1 MKFTSIYSLAS
12 LSMLTLATGLAISSC
27 QKDTDGT
34 PQIGPGNPV
43 ATKILPDSASG
54 GAVVTL
60 TGTGLGDIRTILFDK
75 QNVPAGFQT
84 TLNTDGAI
92 IFRVPSEAVG
102 GKQNIIL
109 TNSAG
114 QSVKVPFKVLAF
126 PTVSAVSMYDFTKG
140 TKVTLTGNN
149 FDDVTSVALA
159 DSVKGISDAATIV
172 SKSKTEL
179 VVTMP
184 ASTLTRGTLAITNGT
199 GRIRTKQ
206 EFINTDLAHQ
216 IFTDV
221 YGKNYQD
228 NSWGDAGAVSTKET
242 LIGTASVS
250 KNFQKGNW
258 HLFAFAN
265 WTTPLAYSAD
275 YTYMTG
281 WIKGGSVDY
290 PLFITTDASK
300 AGFGNFVDANQV
312 NVKAGVWNYFKIKL
326 SDMDFWGPGKK
337 LQQVGFR
344 IKGPDKQDEV
354 FYFDNIML
362 VK

>member
-1 MKFTSIYSLAS
+1 MKFNTIYSLAS
-12 LSMLTLATGLAISSC
+12 LSVLTLATGLVISSC
-27 QKDTDGT
+27 QKDTDGS

-43 ATKILPDSASG
+43 ATKIMPDSAAG
-54 GAVVTL
+54 GTLVTL
-60 TGTGLGDIRTILFDK
+60 TGTGLGDIRTIMFEK
-75 QNVPAGFQT
+75 QNIPAGFQT

-92 IFRVPSEAVG
+92 LFRVPTEAAG
-102 GKQNIIL
+102 GKQNIML

-114 QSVKVPFKVLAF
+114 QTLTVPFKVLAF

-140 TKVTLTGNN
+140 TKVTITGNN
-149 FDDVTSVALA
+149 FDDVTSVAVA
-159 DSVKGISDAATIV
+159 DSLKGVSDAATIV

-179 VVTMP
+179 VITMP
-184 ASTLTRGTLAITNGT
+184 ASSLNRGTLAITNST

-206 EFINTDLAHQ
+206 EFVNIDKAYQ
-216 IFTDV
+216 IFTDA
-221 YGKNYQD
+221 YGKDYQD
-228 NSWGDAGAVSTKET
+228 GSWGDAGAVSTKEAVF
-242 LIGTASVS
+242 GTASAS
-250 KNFQKGNW
+250 KNYQKGNW
-258 HLFAFAN
+258 HLINFTN
-265 WTTPLAYSAD
+265 WSSSLAYSAD
-275 YTYMTG
+275 YTYITG

-326 SDMDFWGPGKK
+326 SDMDFWGPGTK
-337 LQQVGFR
+337 LQQLGFR